1 VTDHHQEATWESST
15 APMLSFIIPA
25 YNEHDRIRAS
35 LASAHASLS
44 LLPYS
49 FELLVVDDGS
59 DDDTFSSAHLFASD
73 HPEVTVISIP
83 HAGKAAAVRA
93 GMRQA
98 SGSYLL
104 FSDAD
109 LATPLTYIEEF
120 VVRAQLGADVVIA
133 SREGATAERI
143 GEPHYRHFMG
153 RVFNRMV
160 QLLLLPGI
168 EDTQCGFKLF
178 TRSSAKL
185 ILDRT
190 LLYTDM
196 VTEVTGA
203 RVTAFDVEML
213 VIARRLGMKIDV
225 VQVEWTYG
233 SQSKVN
239 PLTDTIMNARDIAR
253 IKLHDL
259 RHAYR

>member
-1 VTDHHQEATWESST
+1 VTDHDQEATWESST
-15 APMLSFIIPA
+15 ASVLSFIIPA
-25 YNEHDRIRAS
+25 YNEHDRIDAS
-35 LASAHASLS
+35 LASAYELLS
-44 LLPYS
+44 QLPYS

-59 DDDTFSSAHLFASD
+59 DDDTFASAHNFAD
-73 HPEVTVISIP
+73 AHPDVTVISIP
-83 HAGKAAAVRA
+83 HSGKAAAVRA

-98 SGSYLL
+98 AGSYLL

-120 VVRAQLGADVVIA
+120 VARAQSGADVVIA

-178 TRSSAKL
+178 TRSSAEM

-190 LLYTDM
+190 LLYTDT

-213 VIARRLGMKIDV
+213 VIARRLGMTIDV
-225 VQVEWTYG
+225 VPVEWTYG

-253 IKLHDL
+253 IKRNDL